1 MRKIL
6 SKQMSLSRDPKNV
19 KLTQRQRPR
28 DTGHACEADSRPV
41 TQGVSEDEHMIQE
54 DLDEETR

>member
-1 MRKIL
+1 
-6 SKQMSLSRDPKNV
+6 MSLSRDPKNV
-19 KLTQRQRPR
+19 KLTQRQRPK